1 MKKPGRKWPSRMSA
15 SAGSGMHLAGL
26 GLGVERL
33 FVGRE
38 QHVAA
43 GRAQLVAVAVPGARI
58 GVEVL
63 VRQELQAVDEDA
75 GDRA

>member
-1 MKKPGRKWPSRMSA
+1 
-15 SAGSGMHLAGL
+15 MHLAGL
-26 GLGVERL
+26 GLGVQRPL
-33 FVGRE
+33 VGRE

-43 GRAQLVAVAVPGARI
+43 GRLQLLAVAVPGARI

-75 GDRA
+75 GDA